1 LRYGKK
7 RSNRTKRSIRSKRG
21 KPVDYNEYNV
31 YNDYNNSM
39 SRIGKNPIQIP
50 AGTEVSVVSTELI
63 VKGKGGT
70 LKKMVHPAVTV
81 AVANGEVTVTPRD
94 NGKLARALWG
104 TYAAHTRNMIAGV
117 NTPFVKK
124 LQVEGIGY
132 RAELAGRQIKLQV
145 GFSHPVLLEVP
156 AGITALIE
164 KNIITVSGADKEAVG
179 EFAASVR
186 AVKKPEPY
194 KGKGIRYEGEVVRM
208 KQGKKAAAA
217 AA

>member
-1 LRYGKK
+1 
-7 RSNRTKRSIRSKRG
+7 
-21 KPVDYNEYNV
+21 
-31 YNDYNNSM
+31 M
-39 SRIGKNPIQIP
+39 SRIGKLPIKIP
-50 AGTEVSVVSTELI
+50 AGTEVSVVSSELS

-70 LKKMVHPAVTV
+70 LKKMLHPAVSITI
-81 AVANGEVTVTPRD
+81 ANGEVVVAPAQKSR
-94 NGKLARALWG
+94 LARALWG
-104 TYAAHTRNMIAGV
+104 TYASHVRNMVSGV

-132 RAELAGRQIKLQV
+132 RAELSGKSLKLSI
-145 GFSHPVLLEVP
+145 GFSHPVVVLVP
-156 AGITALIE
+156 EGITVVVE
-164 KNIITVSGADKEAVG
+164 KNMISVSGADKEQVG

-186 AVKKPEPY
+186 ATKKPEPY